1 MTTLAEFYSRKDLV
15 RYYKTL
21 EIYHPTIGIMR
32 YVDGRIDPIDF
43 TLEADAP
50 RNPSASVEFLGGA
63 FSFIKPDQGN
73 PNVYADIQLGRVGK
87 QVKQQLKAIR
97 GADRAL
103 TGEVILREYID
114 GQFGAP
120 VFVLRLFISTITL
133 TPDGVVIRAE
143 QSNPADRSVS
153 EFYTSDRFPGLAEAL

>member
-21 EIYHPTIGIMR
+21 EIYHPTIGVLR
-32 YVDGRIDPIDF
+32 YVDGRIDPLSF
-43 TLEADAP
+43 TLESDAP
-50 RNPSASVEFLGGA
+50 RNAGQSVEFVGGA
-63 FSFIKPDQGN
+63 FSFGKPDQGQ
-73 PNVYADIQLGRVGK
+73 PNVYADIQLGRVGS
-87 QVKQQLKAIR
+87 QVKQHLKQIR

-103 TGEVILREYID
+103 TGEVILREYIG
-114 GQFGAP
+114 GQLGAP
-120 VFVLRLFISTITL
+120 VFVLRLYLSTVTL
-133 TPDGVVIRAE
+133 TNDGAVIRAE